1 MTSRQPHWSRE
12 ILVIRLKKSVLEK
25 IIDTT
30 SDGIIV
36 ADASSEDL
44 PIVYVNPA
52 FEKMCGYPRNELLRK
67 TFKFLQGEDRDQDS
81 VQELRVAVRAGR
93 ECDVL
98 VRSHRKDGGLFWNQ
112 LRVAPIVENQK
123 IVWWIA
129 IARDVGA
136 IRDMQAQRDTQKEAL
151 RDAKTQLPKDR
162 LTGLYSRAYF
172 DDVLA
177 REWAASGLVSRRLT
191 LFIFDVDYFEIYNE
205 TFGRGAG
212 DSCLRLVAQAIRSCF
227 RRDSDLVVRYDGQ
240 RFACLAA
247 SMGSGDAIEFA
258 QMICD
263 RVKELCIHNPKSP
276 VGKYITVSGGV
287 AALKPGQD
295 QTVALLIDTAL
306 EALDV
311 SQMNGGGRASG
322 TGETA
327 D

>member
-1 MTSRQPHWSRE
+1 
-12 ILVIRLKKSVLEK
+12 VIRLKNSVLKK

-30 SDGIIV
+30 SDGVIV
-36 ADASSEDL
+36 ADAKDVDL

-52 FEKMCGYPRNELLRK
+52 FESMCGYARSDLLRK
-67 TFKFLQGEDRDQDS
+67 RFKFLQGEDRDQDS
-81 VQELRVAVRAGR
+81 VQELKVALNAGR

-98 VRSHRKDGGLFWNQ
+98 IRSHRKDGGLFWNQ
-112 LRVAPIVENQK
+112 LRVAPIVENEK
-123 IVWWIA
+123 IAWWVA

-136 IRDMQAQRDTQKEAL
+136 IREIQDQRDSQKDAL
-151 RDAKTQLPKDR
+151 RDARVQLPKDR

-177 REWAASGLVSRRLT
+177 REWAASALVARSLT
-191 LFIFDVDYFEIYNE
+191 LFLFDIDYFSNYNE

-227 RRDSDLVVRYDGQ
+227 RRDSDLCVRYDGQ

-276 VGKYITVSGGV
+276 MGKYITVSGGV
-287 AALKPGQD
+287 SALKPGHD
-295 QTVALLIDTAL
+295 ETVALLIESAVSAL
-306 EALDV
+306 EA
-311 SQMNGGGRASG
+311 SKSAGGGQASG
-322 TGETA
+322 PTA
-327 D
+327 EATSP

>member
-1 MTSRQPHWSRE
+1 
-12 ILVIRLKKSVLEK
+12 VIRLKNSVLTK
-25 IIDTT
+25 IIDT
-30 SDGIIV
+30 SKDGVIV
-36 ADASSEDL
+36 ANANDVDL

-52 FEKMCGYPRNELLRK
+52 YESMCGYPRSELLRK
-67 TFKFLQGEDRDQDS
+67 QFKFLQGEDRDQES
-81 VQELRVAVRAGR
+81 VQELKAALQAGR

-98 VRSHRKDGGLFWNQ
+98 IRSHRKDGGLFWNQ
-112 LRVAPIVENQK
+112 LRVAPVVENEK
-123 IVWWIA
+123 VAWWVA

-136 IRDMQAQRDTQKEAL
+136 IREIQDQRDSQKDAL
-151 RDAKTQLPKDR
+151 RDARVHLPKDR

-177 REWAASGLVSRRLT
+177 REWAASALVARSLT
-191 LFIFDVDYFEIYNE
+191 LFLFDIDYFSIYNE

-227 RRDSDLVVRYDGQ
+227 RRDSDLCVRYDGQ

-276 VGKYITVSGGV
+276 MGKYITVSGGV
-287 AALKPGQD
+287 AALKPGND
-295 QTVALLIDTAL
+295 ETVALLIESAVSAL
-306 EALDV
+306 ETSKSAGG
-311 SQMNGGGRASG
+311 SQASG
-322 TGETA
+322 PATQATSP
-327 D
+327 

>member
-1 MTSRQPHWSRE
+1 M
-12 ILVIRLKKSVLEK
+12 IRLKKSVLER

-36 ADASSEDL
+36 ADASVEDL
-44 PIVYVNPA
+44 PIVYANPS
-52 FEKMCGYPRNELLRK
+52 FEKLCGYPRNELLRK
-67 TFKFLQGEDRDQDS
+67 TFKFLQGEDRDQES

-112 LRVAPIVENQK
+112 LRVAPIAENGK
-123 IVWWIA
+123 ILWWVA

-136 IRDMQAQRDTQKEAL
+136 IRDIQNQRDTQKEAL
-151 RDAKTQLPKDR
+151 RDARTHLPKDR
-162 LTGLYSRAYF
+162 LTGLFSRAYF

-177 REWAASGLVSRRLT
+177 REWAASALVSRRLT
-191 LFIFDVDYFEIYNE
+191 LFLFDVDFFDIYNE

-276 VGKYITVSGGV
+276 VGRYITVSGGV

-295 QTVALLIDTAL
+295 QTVALLIESAVKAL
-306 EALDV
+306 QG
-311 SQMNGGGRASG
+311 SQMDGGGLASG
-322 TGETA
+322 AAEMI

>member
-1 MTSRQPHWSRE
+1 M
-12 ILVIRLKKSVLEK
+12 IRLKNSVLTK

-30 SDGIIV
+30 ADGIVV
-36 ADASSEDL
+36 ADASDDDL

-52 FEKMCGYPRNELLRK
+52 FEAMCGYPRSELLRRN
-67 TFKFLQGEDRDQDS
+67 FRFLQSEDRDQES
-81 VQELRVAVRAGR
+81 VQGLRVALRAGR
-93 ECDVL
+93 ECDAL
-98 VRSHRKDGGLFWNQ
+98 IRSHRKDGGLFWNQ
-112 LRVAPIVENQK
+112 LRIAPVVENEK
-123 IVWWIA
+123 IAWWIA
-129 IARDVGA
+129 ISRDVGA
-136 IRDMQAQRDTQKEAL
+136 IREIQDQSDTQKDAL
-151 RDAKTQLPKDR
+151 RDARTQLPKDR

-177 REWAASGLVSRRLT
+177 REWAASALVSRSLT
-191 LFIFDVDYFEIYNE
+191 LFLFDIDFFSIYND

-227 RRDSDLVVRYDGQ
+227 RRDSDLCVRYDGQ

-295 QTVALLIDTAL
+295 ETVALLIQAAVSAL
-306 EALDV
+306 KASKAAGG
-311 SQMNGGGRASG
+311 SQASG
-322 TGETA
+322 S
-327 D
+327 DSLPD

>member
-1 MTSRQPHWSRE
+1 
-12 ILVIRLKKSVLEK
+12 VIRLKKSVLER

-36 ADASSEDL
+36 ADASVEDL
-44 PIVYVNPA
+44 PIVYANPS
-52 FEKMCGYPRNELLRK
+52 FEKLCGYPRNELLRK
-67 TFKFLQGEDRDQDS
+67 TFKFLQGEDRDQES

-112 LRVAPIVENQK
+112 LRVAPIAENGK
-123 IVWWIA
+123 ILWWVA

-136 IRDMQAQRDTQKEAL
+136 IRDIQNQRDTQKEAL
-151 RDAKTQLPKDR
+151 RDARTHLPKDR
-162 LTGLYSRAYF
+162 LTGLFSRAYF

-177 REWAASGLVSRRLT
+177 REWAASALVSRRLT
-191 LFIFDVDYFEIYNE
+191 LFLFDVDFFDIYNE

-276 VGKYITVSGGV
+276 VGRYITVSGGV

-295 QTVALLIDTAL
+295 QTVALLIESAVKAL
-306 EALDV
+306 QG
-311 SQMNGGGRASG
+311 SQMDGGGLASG
-322 TGETA
+322 AAEMI

>member
-1 MTSRQPHWSRE
+1 
-12 ILVIRLKKSVLEK
+12 VIRLKKSVLER

-36 ADASSEDL
+36 ADASVEDL
-44 PIVYVNPA
+44 PIVYANPA
-52 FEKMCGYPRNELLRK
+52 FEKLCGYPRNELLRK
-67 TFKFLQGEDRDQDS
+67 TFKFLQGEDRDQES

-98 VRSHRKDGGLFWNQ
+98 IRSHRKDGGLFWNQ
-112 LRVAPIVENQK
+112 LRVAPIAENGK
-123 IVWWIA
+123 ILWWVA

-136 IRDMQAQRDTQKEAL
+136 IRDIQNQRDTQKEAL
-151 RDAKTQLPKDR
+151 RDARTHLPKDR
-162 LTGLYSRAYF
+162 LTGLFSRAYF

-177 REWAASGLVSRRLT
+177 REWAASALVSRRLT
-191 LFIFDVDYFEIYNE
+191 LFLFDVDFFDIYNE

-276 VGKYITVSGGV
+276 VGRYITVSGGV

-295 QTVALLIDTAL
+295 QTVALLIESAVKAL
-306 EALDV
+306 EG
-311 SQMNGGGRASG
+311 SQLEGGGLASG
-322 TGETA
+322 AAEMA

>member
-1 MTSRQPHWSRE
+1 
-12 ILVIRLKKSVLEK
+12 VIRLKKSVLER

-36 ADASSEDL
+36 ADASVEDL
-44 PIVYVNPA
+44 PIVYANPA
-52 FEKMCGYPRNELLRK
+52 FEKLCGYPRNELLRK
-67 TFKFLQGEDRDQDS
+67 TFKFLQGEDRDQES

-98 VRSHRKDGGLFWNQ
+98 IRSHRKDGGLFWNQ
-112 LRVAPIVENQK
+112 LRVAPIAENGK
-123 IVWWIA
+123 ILWWVA

-136 IRDMQAQRDTQKEAL
+136 IRDIQNQRDTQKEAL
-151 RDAKTQLPKDR
+151 RDARTHLPKDR
-162 LTGLYSRAYF
+162 LTGLFSRAYF

-177 REWAASGLVSRRLT
+177 REWAASALVSRRLT
-191 LFIFDVDYFEIYNE
+191 LFLFDVDFFDIYNE

-276 VGKYITVSGGV
+276 VGRYITVSGGV

-295 QTVALLIDTAL
+295 QTVALLIESAVKAL
-306 EALDV
+306 EGSQLD
-311 SQMNGGGRASG
+311 GGGLASG
-322 TGETA
+322 AAEMA

>member
-1 MTSRQPHWSRE
+1 M
-12 ILVIRLKKSVLEK
+12 IRLKKSVLER

-36 ADASSEDL
+36 ADASVEDL
-44 PIVYVNPA
+44 PIVYANPA
-52 FEKMCGYPRNELLRK
+52 FEKLCGYPRSELLRK
-67 TFKFLQGEDRDQDS
+67 TFKFLQGEDRDQES

-98 VRSHRKDGGLFWNQ
+98 IRSHRKDGGLFWNQ
-112 LRVAPIVENQK
+112 LRVAPIAENGK
-123 IVWWIA
+123 ILWWVA

-136 IRDMQAQRDTQKEAL
+136 IRDIQNQRDTQKEAL
-151 RDAKTQLPKDR
+151 RDARTHLPKDR
-162 LTGLYSRAYF
+162 LTGLFSRAYF

-177 REWAASGLVSRRLT
+177 REWAASALVSRRLT
-191 LFIFDVDYFEIYNE
+191 LFLFDVDFFDIYNE

-276 VGKYITVSGGV
+276 VGRYITVSGGV

-295 QTVALLIDTAL
+295 QTVALLIESAVKAL
-306 EALDV
+306 EG
-311 SQMNGGGRASG
+311 SQLEGGGLASG
-322 TGETA
+322 AAEMA

>member
-1 MTSRQPHWSRE
+1 
-12 ILVIRLKKSVLEK
+12 VIRLKNSVLTK

-30 SDGIIV
+30 TDGVAV
-36 ADASSEDL
+36 ADASDEDL

-52 FEKMCGYPRNELLRK
+52 FEAMCGYPRSELLRRN
-67 TFKFLQGEDRDQDS
+67 FSFLQGEDRDQES
-81 VQELRVAVRAGR
+81 IQELRVALRAGR

-98 VRSHRKDGGLFWNQ
+98 IRSHRKDGGLFWNQ
-112 LRVAPIVENQK
+112 LRVAPVVEK
-123 IVWWIA
+123 EKVAWWIA

-136 IRDMQAQRDTQKEAL
+136 IRDIQVQRDTQKDAL
-151 RDAKTQLPKDR
+151 RDARTHVPKDR

-177 REWAASGLVSRRLT
+177 REWAASALVSRSLT
-191 LFIFDVDYFEIYNE
+191 LFLFDIDFFSIYNE

-227 RRDSDLVVRYDGQ
+227 RRDSDLCVRYDGQ

-258 QMICD
+258 QLVCN

-276 VGKYITVSGGV
+276 TGKYITVSGGV

-295 QTVALLIDTAL
+295 ESVALLIESTVSAL
-306 EALDV
+306 EASKAAGG
-311 SQMNGGGRASG
+311 SQASG
-322 TGETA
+322 S
-327 D
+327 